1 MINIKQVPVGNNSF
15 FLDDKFGFKSIK
27 FYEEDDVEICKSG
40 LNYYL
45 KNLFQFLDLEY
56 FDYLLRYYF

>member
-1 MINIKQVPVGNNSF
+1 MAQNYLIKLF

-45 KNLFQFLDLEY
+45 NNLETLKF
-56 FDYLLRYYF
+56 